1 MGSIDY
7 TQDDFERVYNSNVKS
22 VWLCMKYQIP
32 QMLKRG
38 SGVIVN
44 NASAAGLVG
53 SPYTSLYSAS
63 KHAVLGLTKSAALE
77 YAKCSIRINAVS
89 PAVINT
95 DMIEKFTG
103 GKEEVKAQLAELHPM
118 GRVGQPEEV
127 ASAVLWLFSD
137 GASFVTGQSLTI
149 DGGYTVQ

>member
-1 MGSIDY
+1 M
-7 TQDDFERVYNSNVKS
+7 
-22 VWLCMKYQIP
+22 
-32 QMLKRG
+32 
-38 SGVIVN
+38 
-44 NASAAGLVG
+44 
-53 SPYTSLYSAS
+53 
-63 KHAVLGLTKSAALE
+63 
-77 YAKCSIRINAVS
+77 S

-95 DMIEKFTG
+95 DMIEEFTD